1 MIRKKILKNIEDTY
15 TTEQELLKSLDI
27 THEKLKEHIL
37 NLKDV
42 GYEIVY
48 DEEKGYKLQE
58 TPDILAPYEIS
69 RGLKTEKIGNSIHF
83 YDELESTNDTAK
95 KFVKEDAKE
104 GTVIIAEK
112 QTAGR
117 TRKYDGWVSPE
128 GGIYMTIIL
137 RPDVPLI
144 EASKLTIVTGVA
156 IAKTL
161 HDKFGINAGIKWP
174 NDILINDKKIAG
186 ILTEAVTNYS
196 SSELEAVLVGIGID
210 VNIEDEDIPEE
221 LQNVATTVKKE
232 INEELKRA
240 DILRVFLYIFEELY
254 EEFNNGNFKYIVS
267 EWRRLSATTGNRV
280 KVYKNGRVLFADAV
294 GITNEGI
301 LIVEKDDKT
310 LEKIT
315 SGEVEILK

>member
-37 NLKDV
+37 KLKDV
-42 GYEIVY
+42 GYKIVY

-174 NDILINDKKIAG
+174 NDILIDDQKIAG

-196 SSELEAVLVGIGID
+196 TSELEAVLVGIGID

-221 LQNVATTVKKE
+221 LQDVATTVKKE

-254 EEFNNGNFKYIVS
+254 EEFNKGNFKYIVS
-267 EWRRLSATTGNRV
+267 EWRRLSSTTGNRV

-301 LIVEKDDKT
+301 LIVEKDDGK

>member
-37 NLKDV
+37 KLKNV
-42 GYEIVY
+42 GYKIVY

-174 NDILINDKKIAG
+174 NDILINGDKVCGVLI
-186 ILTEAVTNYS
+186 EYS
-196 SSELEAVLVGIGID
+196 GRFVVCGIGI
-210 VNIEDEDIPEE
+210 NIKTSPTVEQYKTTHLNKYANVDKTE
-221 LQNVATTVKKE
+221 LLNRLMRNIDKWMRTDFAIVRARWTDLAIALNKPVKYRGE
-232 INEELKRA
+232 SMELIGINENGALV
-240 DILRVFLYIFEELY
+240 LRH
-254 EEFNNGNFKYIVS
+254 GSKY
-267 EWRRLSATTGNRV
+267 LMAYG
-280 KVYKNGRVLFADAV
+280 D
-294 GITNEGI
+294 
-301 LIVEKDDKT
+301 
-310 LEKIT
+310 
-315 SGEVEILK
+315 EISI